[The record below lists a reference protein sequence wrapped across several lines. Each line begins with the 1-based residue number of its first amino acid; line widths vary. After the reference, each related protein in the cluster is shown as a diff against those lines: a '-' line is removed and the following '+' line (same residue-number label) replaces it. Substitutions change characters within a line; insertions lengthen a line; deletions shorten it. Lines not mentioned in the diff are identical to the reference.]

1 MNQSAVEFYSEN
13 AMKLEIERLK
23 GKISTGEMLIQLSD
37 VLEQAKEMEKEQI
50 IKACNDTIQSVEL
63 DKDKTGFLAKVGE
76 AYYEQEYK
84 NTKQ

>member
-1 MNQSAVEFYSEN
+1 MNESAVRWYAEQ
-13 AMKLEIERLK
+13 AMKLEIEKAK
-23 GKISTGEMLIQLSD
+23 GNISTTQMLIQLSD

-63 DKDKTGFLAKVGE
+63 DKDKIGFFAKVGE